1 MIKNKIINF
10 IKLSTFLLILLINP
24 GCCDKILSSVID
36 EFNSERPIKK
46 ENISTQNEVSLSHDL
61 IEHLKYA
68 NVFLIRGVDYTI
80 SPLENQSGTYQLK
93 MKSSTSSLKFG
104 GKAIIGLS
112 SINNLIFVNQWP
124 EGGFNLGGLVLL
136 EENQG
141 APIDVFINI
150 YIYEPN
156 FNTDDN
162 TFTFLFQPQDDMREV
177 FMKKKETECLLLI
190 YSEEQNF

>member
-10 IKLSTFLLILLINP
+10 IKLSTFLFILLINT
-24 GCCDKILSSVID
+24 GCCDKILSSVIE

-46 ENISTQNEVSLSHDL
+46 ENTSTQNEVSLSQDL

-68 NVFLIRGVDYTI
+68 NVYLIRGIDYTI
-80 SPLENQSGTYQLK
+80 TPLQNQSGTYQLK

-104 GKAIIGLS
+104 GKAKIGLS

-141 APIDVFINI
+141 GPIDVFINI
-150 YIYEPN
+150 YVYEPN

-162 TFTFLFQPQDDMREV
+162 TFTFLFQPQDEMREV
-177 FMKKKETECLLLI
+177 FMKKKQSECLLLI

>member
-1 MIKNKIINF
+1 M
-10 IKLSTFLLILLINP
+10 ILLINP

-104 GKAIIGLS
+104 GKAKIGLS